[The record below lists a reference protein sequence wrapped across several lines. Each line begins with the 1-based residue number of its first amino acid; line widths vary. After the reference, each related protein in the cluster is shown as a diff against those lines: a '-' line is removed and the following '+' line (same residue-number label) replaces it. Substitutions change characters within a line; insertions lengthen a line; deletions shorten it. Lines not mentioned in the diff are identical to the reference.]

1 MDDRGNLAQIPA
13 KARTFSFLKSVQTG
27 GSSAHRTSYARG
39 AVDFR
44 AGIKWP
50 E

>member
-1 MDDRGNLAQIPA
+1 MDDPGKLAQIPA
-13 KARTFSFLKSVQTG
+13 KARTFSLLKNVQTG
-27 GSSAHRTSYARG
+27 GSSAQITSYARG